1 MPDKKPGLT
10 ADEHQALVDEL
21 RQISDQLGSVTA
33 KIAVAYG
40 KIEPITE
47 EAIKTTREVHKL
59 IHSLEEI
66 D

>member
-1 MPDKKPGLT
+1 MPDKNPGLP

-40 KIEPITE
+40 KTVPITK
-47 EAIKTTREVHKL
+47 EAINTTRAVHKL